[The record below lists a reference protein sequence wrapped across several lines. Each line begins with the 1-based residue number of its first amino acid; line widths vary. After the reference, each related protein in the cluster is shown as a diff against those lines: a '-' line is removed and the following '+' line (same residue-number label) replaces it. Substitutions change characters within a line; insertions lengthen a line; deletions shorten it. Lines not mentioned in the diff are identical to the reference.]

1 MGGVND
7 LQNQRADLCC
17 GVTAESAGL
26 RVPLAGMDENGLPH
40 WLCHGALFQGLRPDR
55 SGVGPLA
62 MEHRKARV
70 TCFTGPSAV
79 ERLHELQK
87 VRGAEQPVLSSE
99 ELLIAPIISPGRLQP
114 LLRAPVCIR

>member
-1 MGGVND
+1 MHVCVTDACVCKNKA
-7 LQNQRADLCC
+7 LSLCF
-17 GVTAESAGL
+17 GETAESAGL
-26 RVPLAGMDENGLPH
+26 RVPVAGMDENGLPH

-62 MEHRKARV
+62 MEQRKAPV

-87 VRGAEQPVLSSE
+87 VRGAEQPVMSSE
-99 ELLIAPIISPGRLQP
+99 ELLIAPIISPGKPQP
-114 LLRAPVCIR
+114 LLCAS